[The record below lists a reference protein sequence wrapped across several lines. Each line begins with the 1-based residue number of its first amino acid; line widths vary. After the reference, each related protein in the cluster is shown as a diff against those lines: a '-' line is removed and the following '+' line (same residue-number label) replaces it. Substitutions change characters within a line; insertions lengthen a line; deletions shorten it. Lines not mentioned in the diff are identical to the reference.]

1 MKKHIIPFGD
11 RILVRREQV
20 GSTVGKEDII
30 LVSDN
35 VASRLTDIAEVVYVP
50 DHTFIDK
57 ELLGGAEEMVSALSV
72 AVKRDG
78 DSDAMMSL
86 LRFNDYCRIKSLKVG
101 DKVMVSKH
109 VGITFNDN
117 MHEGELTVLNS
128 SDVIGVVRGA

>member
-1 MKKHIIPFGD
+1 MKKNIIPFGD
-11 RILVRREQV
+11 RILVKRSKV

-30 LVSDN
+30 LVSDT
-35 VASRLTDIAEVVYVP
+35 VASGLTDIAEVVYIP

-57 ELLGGAEEMVSALSV
+57 ELIKAAEDMVGALSLR
-72 AVKRDG
+72 VKKDG
-78 DSDAMMSL
+78 DSDAMMAL
-86 LRFNDYCRIKSLKVG
+86 LRFNDYCRIKSIKVG

-128 SDVIGVVRGA
+128 QDVIGIIR